1 MVELFNTM
9 QCTCKITSKTRFNSL
24 RDNFNSFRQV
34 FRIRIF
40 SIQIT
45 KPIRKRICKNFNY
58 STPKDTLIKAE
69 MIYVSK
75 LLVLFT

>member
-1 MVELFNTM
+1 MAALFNTL
-9 QCTCKITSKTRFNSL
+9 QCICKISSKTRFNSL

-34 FRIRIF
+34 FRIQIF

-45 KPIRKRICKNFNY
+45 KPIRKRICKNLRY
-58 STPKDTLIKAE
+58 TTPKDTLIKAE

-75 LLVLFT
+75 LLALFI